1 MAIVEGDRY
10 QHTLLPACV
19 DDYIGEEDPVRAY
32 DAFVDALDLESLGLV
47 LEHDGP
53 GHPPYDPRAMLKL
66 LVYGYSYG
74 IRSSRKLER
83 AVHHNL
89 SFIWLV
95 GGLKPDYRSIARFRA
110 NNTGVLQQVLK
121 SSARMCLKL
130 NLITGNV
137 LFVDGSKLRGNS
149 AISKQIKRQGGKQ
162 LLRKLDRRIDR
173 LLKDCERIDRA
184 EEADG
189 SLVEMEKGL
198 ARAEAL
204 RDRVKA
210 CVEELEETG
219 EASINLTDRDAIGF
233 KGRQGSHAGYNVQAV
248 VDGENGL
255 VVSADAVSEPNDRS
269 QLHEQVQQAESTL
282 EIPAKMICADAGYEN
297 IEAQKPLLDAG
308 KTVVVPSQQQAGGKA
323 PGPFDARRFE
333 YDEQNDCYICPMG
346 KVLKHSTFDKK
357 SNKHTYRIASKQHCL
372 SCEHFGTCTTDR
384 RGRAIRRHAYQ
395 PEKARIEALYQLPE
409 SQEIYRQRK
418 LKAELPFGHIKHNL
432 QANHLLL
439 RGREGARAECSLLF
453 SAFNIQRMINL
464 LGGVTAFRQA
474 MEEV

>member
-1 MAIVEGDRY
+1 MAIIEGDRY

-32 DAFVDALDLESLGLV
+32 DAFVDALDLESLGLT
-47 LEHDGP
+47 LDHDGP

-66 LVYGYSYG
+66 LIYGYSYG
-74 IRSSRKLER
+74 IRSARKLER

-110 NNTGVLQQVLK
+110 DNTGVLQQVLK

-130 NLITGNV
+130 DLIKGNV
-137 LFVDGSKLRGNS
+137 LFVDGSKFRGNC
-149 AISKQIKRQGGKQ
+149 AIAKQIKPQRGKQ
-162 LLRKLDRRIDR
+162 LLRNLDQRIDR
-173 LLKDCERIDRA
+173 LLKDCARIDRA

-189 SLVEMEKGL
+189 SLVEMNKDL

-204 RDRVKA
+204 RERVKA

-219 EASINLTDRDAIGF
+219 ETSINLTDRDAIAF

-248 VDGENGL
+248 VDGEHGL
-255 VVSADAVSEPNDRS
+255 VVSADAVSEPNDRG
-269 QLHEQVQQAESTL
+269 QLDKQVKQAESTL
-282 EIPAKMICADAGYEN
+282 DTPAETVCADSGYEN
-297 IEAQKPLLDAG
+297 IEAQKPLLDAD
-308 KTVVVPSQQQAGGKA
+308 KAVVVPSQQQAGGEE

-333 YDEQNDCYICPMG
+333 YDEENDCYICPMG
-346 KVLKHSTFDKK
+346 KVLKHSTFDKN
-357 SNKHTYRIASKQHCL
+357 SNKHTYRIASKRDCL
-372 SCEHFGTCTTDR
+372 SCEHFGNCTTNR

-395 PEKARIEALYQLPE
+395 ADKARIEALYQLPE

-418 LKAELPFGHIKHNL
+418 LKAELPFGHAKHNL
-432 QANHLLL
+432 HANQLLL

-453 SAFNIQRMINL
+453 SAFNIRRMITL
-464 LGGVTAFRQA
+464 LGGVKAFRQA
-474 MEEV
+474 VANV